1 MRAAILA
8 VCAAMLV
15 CGCTELQPAAV
26 PEVSPT
32 EVRLWPET
40 LTIARPNVTGPERS
54 HAVEP
59 HEYVAG
65 RAWTVLENVTDP
77 SMTIYPA
84 RGANTGVGIIVFP
97 GGGYNILA
105 IDLEGTE
112 ICDYFTS
119 RGITCVVLKYRVP
132 GSGHSWN
139 QACRCRYVPPVP
151 MALQDAQR
159 AMRLFRQRAASFGV
173 DPNKI
178 GVVGGSAGGHMV
190 ATISNIPARA
200 YDRVDDADDLS
211 SVPNFAIALYPGHLW
226 SDSGDDVRLR
236 LRTDT
241 GTPFT
246 PTAATPPTLIIQA
259 QDDPV
264 DDVRHSLTYYMAL
277 REAGVPTELHLYAHG
292 RHGFGVRQTDMPI
305 THWPDLAG
313 QWLIT
318 IGMLSAPAQT
328 AEE

>member
-1 MRAAILA
+1 MKAAIAAVFVVALA
-8 VCAAMLV
+8 
-15 CGCTELQPAAV
+15 CGCADPPPAD
-26 PEVSPT
+26 SPNTSAT

-54 HAVEP
+54 YAVEP

-65 RAWTVLENVTDP
+65 RAWTVLENVIDP

-84 RGANTGVGIIVFP
+84 QGTNTGVGVMVFP

-112 ICDYFTS
+112 ICDWFVS
-119 RGITCVVLKYRVP
+119 RSITCVVLKYRVP
-132 GSGHSWN
+132 GSGDSWN
-139 QACRCRYVPPVP
+139 HACRCRYVPPVP

-178 GVVGGSAGGHMV
+178 GVVGGSAGGHLV
-190 ATISNIPARA
+190 AAISNISESA
-200 YDRVDDADDLS
+200 YERVDAVDDLS
-211 SVPNFAIALYPGHLW
+211 SLPNFAIALYPGHLW
-226 SDSGDDVRLR
+226 SDSGNNLR
-236 LRTDT
+236 LRADT

-246 PTAATPPTLIIQA
+246 PTSATPPTLIIQA

-277 REAGVPTELHLYAHG
+277 REAGVPTEMHLYAHG
-292 RHGFGVRQTDMPI
+292 RHGFGVRRTEMPI
-305 THWPDLAG
+305 THWTDLAE
-313 QWLIT
+313 QWLVT
-318 IGMLSAPAQT
+318 IGMLSDPAQT
-328 AEE
+328 SRQ